1 MDRDVFLSRVG
12 RASLTSLL
20 PDPPPTSSK
29 PPDLPPADL
38 LTLFRARA
46 QAVNAVVHGPMS
58 RHGAPRSVAGIAA
71 GHHARSFLAWDHLP
85 APGVAAALQSSG
97 IDRLDHDVPEDGR
110 LQHQLGYSGVEVGV
124 TGADA
129 GLAESGSVVLVHGE
143 GRPRMAS
150 LAPEVHIVLLDLDVL
165 ERSLTQWAQKNPD
178 LAGGTTNLV
187 LVTGPSRTGDIEQQL
202 NLGVH
207 GPRHLHIV
215 MIK

>member
-1 MDRDVFLSRVG
+1 VDREVFLARVG
-12 RASLTSLL
+12 RASLTSVL
-20 PDPPPTSSK
+20 PDSPATPTNL
-29 PPDLPPADL
+29 PDLPPADL

-46 QAVNAVVHGPMS
+46 QAVNGVVHGPMS

-71 GHHARSFLAWDHLP
+71 GHHAKSFVAWDHLP
-85 APGVAAALQSSG
+85 APGVAAALHSSG
-97 IDRLDHDVPEDGR
+97 IDRLDHDVPNSSR
-110 LQHQLGYSGVEVGV
+110 LEHQLAYSRLDVGV

-129 GLAESGSVVLVHGE
+129 ALAESGSIVLVHGE

-150 LAPEVHIVLLDLDVL
+150 LAPEVHIVLLELDVL
-165 ERSLTQWAQKNPD
+165 ERSLAHWAHKNPE
-178 LAGGTTNLV
+178 LAGDTTNLV